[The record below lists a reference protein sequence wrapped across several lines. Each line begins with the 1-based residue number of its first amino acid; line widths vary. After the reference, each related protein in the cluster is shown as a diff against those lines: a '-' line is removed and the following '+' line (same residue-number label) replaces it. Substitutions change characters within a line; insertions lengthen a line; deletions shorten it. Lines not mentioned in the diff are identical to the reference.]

1 MPAEKSDILAQRPAH
16 SRFAQRLAATLAL
29 VFLPPLAI
37 VTAFGIAPD
46 SAPVDVP
53 RTVVREPIELPEM
66 TPAMD
71 GAPRFVSQER
81 VLRGDTV
88 AAVLDR
94 LGVHDAKA
102 LGFMKADTTGHLIFR
117 QLVPGRMVQ
126 AESSAEGELVALR
139 YFVNVSS
146 LLEITRTPEGFT
158 ARQRALDL

>member
-1 MPAEKSDILAQRPAH
+1 MPAEKSDILAQRPAR

-71 GAPRFVSQER
+71 AAPRFVSQER
-81 VLRGDTV
+81 VLPGDTV
-88 AAVLDR
+88 AAVLDPLAR
-94 LGVHDAKA
+94 PDGQTA
-102 LGFMKADTTGHLIFR
+102 GFMKPA
-117 QLVPGRMVQ
+117 
-126 AESSAEGELVALR
+126 
-139 YFVNVSS
+139 
-146 LLEITRTPEGFT
+146 T
-158 ARQRALDL
+158 AG